1 MLISTTPL
9 LQKIAYVYALEW
21 YHFIFICLSRSLK
34 LKMSL
39 PPLAFLSLRSSAD
52 IWVWEVPAALLSIRA
67 TDLTKQ
73 GAEACH
79 HLSHATGAQVEQQV
93 HPRVC

>member
-1 MLISTTPL
+1 MLIFTTPL

-21 YHFIFICLSRSLK
+21 YHFIFICLSLSLK

-39 PPLAFLSLRSSAD
+39 PPLRSSAD